1 MSEPYSDLQQIEMS
15 IKSAQ
20 HLVGQATKS
29 MNDNQL
35 KAAQNA
41 IDQAKQQFQQALAHK
56 TGTNEQFYEFSSE
69 LIEKCETQ
77 LKEANE

>member
-29 MNDNQL
+29 MNGNQL
-35 KAAQNA
+35 KAAQDA
-41 IDQAKQQFQQALAHK
+41 LDQAKQQFQQAVAHK
-56 TGTNEQFYEFSSE
+56 TGVNENFFEFSSE
-69 LIEKCETQ
+69 LIEKCDTQ
-77 LKEANE
+77 LREAQE